1 MAGFKG
7 TPRHKAG
14 QEPSKLV
21 RKESKKQQKHN
32 TLQQED
38 RLQEKDIAQ
47 QEQDKQAKQRPL
59 RPTQEAGFDE
69 FGLPKSKLHKPKQT
83 AQGDKPLAPRRA
95 AGSTRIAGQLPNK
108 SSENSP
114 SLSQSLKQSKAAQK
128 LSSFA
133 LRMGDKFVQEEK
145 PKDAVEDLKESHRRT
160 QDSALS
166 SVHSSKLEKEHSQVN
181 QGDKSELKPIAVFKP
196 LSELGLSDASTSDQ
210 AGQAAVSESLAA
222 EKAEQSKQASQAAG
236 ALEGSE
242 ANLANQENLEA
253 QESAADQDSQ
263 QEQAG
268 LIIHRSLESQDV
280 NSTDANGAAGKTQTA
295 SSQDTNVQAVD
306 GKAADT
312 QAVDSQAAD
321 KHSEGDANK
330 NTDEAAKTQDSL
342 KQIQEQA
349 KVHAQKAAEMG
360 RSVLSQVIEAFRVD
374 PALVLAFF
382 KQHGKKIVA
391 LIVTIIL
398 IMVAVYV
405 PAKNLYIAKRAQE
418 RLEMEYLLNLQHNAA
433 LRERV
438 ENLQTNEGIE
448 DEARKNLGLVM
459 PGETSVKIENA
470 SEQPEPREEEFA
482 KRIEKYSGR
491 AQVSWWT
498 RFLDF
503 FFGVEDTSVDPQYQ
517 RLQEQKYQSTG
528 STK

>member
-32 TLQQED
+32 TLQQHD

-47 QEQDKQAKQRPL
+47 QEQDRQAKQRPL

-83 AQGDKPLAPRRA
+83 SQGDKPLAPRRA

-145 PKDAVEDLKESHRRT
+145 PKEAVEDLKESHGEI
-160 QDSALS
+160 QDNALS
-166 SVHSSKLEKEHSQVN
+166 GAHSSKPAKEHSQVN
-181 QGDKSELKPIAVFKP
+181 QGDKGELKPIAVFKP
-196 LSELGLSDASTSDQ
+196 LSELGLSDAAASVQ
-210 AGQAAVSESLAA
+210 AGQAAASESLAA
-222 EKAEQSKQASQAAG
+222 DKAEQSKQASQAAG

-242 ANLANQENLEA
+242 TNLASQENLEA
-253 QESAADQDSQ
+253 QESAADQDSH

-268 LIIHRSLESQDV
+268 LIIHRSLEDQD
-280 NSTDANGAAGKTQTA
+280 A
-295 SSQDTNVQAVD
+295 
-306 GKAADT
+306 
-312 QAVDSQAAD
+312 DSQTAD

-382 KQHGKKIVA
+382 KQHGKKIAA